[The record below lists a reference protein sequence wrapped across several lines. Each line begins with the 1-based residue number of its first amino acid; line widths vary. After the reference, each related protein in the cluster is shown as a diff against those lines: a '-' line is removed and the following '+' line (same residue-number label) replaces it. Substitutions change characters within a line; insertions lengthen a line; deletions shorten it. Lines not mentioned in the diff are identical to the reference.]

1 MKTWSLMLL
10 LFSPLSVMD
19 SAVAIVSLNLDDDHS
34 HDETMPP
41 VPAREP
47 LKEQDILCD
56 HVHES
61 MIKKAGI
68 IVQFS
73 NSNAAGATSMI
84 GGIRLA
90 LTDIRKAPN
99 YIARNKTLLKQ
110 HAMRMLQRHF
120 NDTQCAAGAGE
131 PLTADDF
138 GLTFS
143 LASVS
148 RSAAALNPSRRNE
161 GPLFYCLFS
170 GLTEATSLE
179 EVNWNDGRISEVTY
193 FINGYI
199 HLLPQ
204 SQRRYRVIHKIK
216 MDASTK
222 DEDEAKAKKAKLADL
237 AEGGARNYPN
247 DGARHYALNTPR
259 YQDRR
264 LQDDIERLKKEL
276 AALRAQPALQ
286 PVLPKTKGQWPPKDP
301 NQGPDLPDDL

>member
-1 MKTWSLMLL
+1 ME
-10 LFSPLSVMD
+10 
-19 SAVAIVSLNLDDDHS
+19 SAAAIVSLTLEEDTPADEAMNS
-34 HDETMPP
+34 HQF
-41 VPAREP
+41 REP
-47 LKEQDILCD
+47 LKEAEILCD

-84 GGIRLA
+84 GGVRLG
-90 LTDIRKAPN
+90 LTDIRKAPS
-99 YIARNKTLLKQ
+99 YLARNKQLLKQ
-110 HAMRMLQRHF
+110 HAMRMLLRHF
-120 NDTQCAAGAGE
+120 QDTQCAAGAGE

-148 RSAAALNPSRRNE
+148 RSAAALNPSRRDE

-179 EVNWNDGRISEVTY
+179 EVNWNDGRVSEVTY

-222 DEDEAKAKKAKLADL
+222 DEDELKAKKAKMADL
-237 AEGGARNYPN
+237 A
-247 DGARHYALNTPR
+247 DGARHYPNDGPSRNYSLSTRTYN
-259 YQDRR
+259 DRR
-264 LQDDIERLKKEL
+264 LQEEIDNLRKEL
-276 AALRAQPALQ
+276 AALRAQPALN
-286 PVLPKTKGQWPPKDP
+286 PVLPKTKGKWPPKDP

>member
-1 MKTWSLMLL
+1 
-10 LFSPLSVMD
+10 MD
-19 SAVAIVSLNLDDDHS
+19 SAQAIVSLTLEEDQQTS
-34 HDETMPP
+34 DEPMASTNFLK
-41 VPAREP
+41 P
-47 LKEQDILCD
+47 LKEQEVLYD

-61 MIKKAGI
+61 MLKKTGI

-84 GGIRLA
+84 GGVRLG
-90 LTDIRKAPN
+90 LTDIRKAPS
-99 YIARNKTLLKQ
+99 YVARNKQLLKQ

-148 RSAAALNPSRRNE
+148 RSAAALNPSRRDE

-179 EVNWNDGRISEVTY
+179 EVNWNDGRVSEVTY
-193 FINGYI
+193 LINGYI

-222 DEDEAKAKKAKLADL
+222 DEDELKAKKAKMADL
-237 AEGGARNYPN
+237 A
-247 DGARHYALNTPR
+247 DGARHYPNDGPSRNYSLSTRTYN
-259 YQDRR
+259 DRR
-264 LQDDIERLKKEL
+264 LQEEIDNLRKEL
-276 AALRAQPALQ
+276 AALRAQPALN
-286 PVLPKTKGQWPPKDP
+286 PVLPKSKGKWPPKDP

>member
-1 MKTWSLMLL
+1 
-10 LFSPLSVMD
+10 MD
-19 SAVAIVSLNLDDDHS
+19 SAQAIVSLTLEEDPQTS
-34 HDETMPP
+34 DEPMASTNFLK
-41 VPAREP
+41 P
-47 LKEQDILCD
+47 LKEQEVLCD

-61 MIKKAGI
+61 MLKKTGI

-84 GGIRLA
+84 GGVRLG
-90 LTDIRKAPN
+90 LTDIRKAPS
-99 YIARNKTLLKQ
+99 YVARNKQLLKQ

-148 RSAAALNPSRRNE
+148 RSAAALNPSRRDE

-179 EVNWNDGRISEVTY
+179 EVNWNDGRVSEVTY

-222 DEDEAKAKKAKLADL
+222 DEDELKAKKAKMADL
-237 AEGGARNYPN
+237 A
-247 DGARHYALNTPR
+247 DGARHYPNDRPSRNYSLSTRTYN
-259 YQDRR
+259 DRR
-264 LQDDIERLKKEL
+264 LQEEIDNLRKEL
-276 AALRAQPALQ
+276 AALCAQPALN
-286 PVLPKTKGQWPPKDP
+286 PVLPKSKGKWPPKDP

>member
-1 MKTWSLMLL
+1 MVIMLL
-10 LFSPLSVMD
+10 LFPPLSVMD
-19 SAVAIVSLNLDDDHS
+19 SAQAIVSLTLDDDPLTS
-34 HDETMPP
+34 DEPM
-41 VPAREP
+41 VPTSFREP
-47 LKEQDILCD
+47 LKEQEVLCD

-61 MIKKAGI
+61 MLRKTGI

-84 GGIRLA
+84 GGVRLG
-90 LTDIRKAPN
+90 LTDIRKAPS
-99 YIARNKTLLKQ
+99 YVARNKQLLKQ

-120 NDTQCAAGAGE
+120 HDTQCAAGAGE

-148 RSAAALNPSRRNE
+148 RSAAALNPSRRDE

-179 EVNWNDGRISEVTY
+179 EVNWNDGRVSEVTY

-216 MDASTK
+216 MDASSK
-222 DEDEAKAKKAKLADL
+222 DEDDMKAKKARMSDSA
-237 AEGGARNYPN
+237 
-247 DGARHYALNTPR
+247 DGARHYPNDGPNRGYNVIRTFH
-259 YQDRR
+259 DKR
-264 LQDDIERLKKEL
+264 LQDEIDNLRKEL
-276 AALRAQPALQ
+276 AAIRAQPALN
-286 PVLPKTKGQWPPKDP
+286 PVLPKTKGKWPPKDP

>member
-1 MKTWSLMLL
+1 MASTNFLK
-10 LFSPLSVMD
+10 
-19 SAVAIVSLNLDDDHS
+19 
-34 HDETMPP
+34 
-41 VPAREP
+41 P
-47 LKEQDILCD
+47 LKEQEVLCD

-61 MIKKAGI
+61 MLKKTGI

-84 GGIRLA
+84 GGVRLG
-90 LTDIRKAPN
+90 LTDIRKAPS
-99 YIARNKTLLKQ
+99 YVARNKQLLKQ

-148 RSAAALNPSRRNE
+148 RSAAALNPSRRDE

-179 EVNWNDGRISEVTY
+179 EVNWNDGRVSEVTY

-222 DEDEAKAKKAKLADL
+222 DEDELKAKKAKMADL
-237 AEGGARNYPN
+237 A
-247 DGARHYALNTPR
+247 DGARHYPNDGPSRNYSLSTRTYN
-259 YQDRR
+259 DRR
-264 LQDDIERLKKEL
+264 LQEEIDNLRKEL
-276 AALRAQPALQ
+276 AALRAQPALN
-286 PVLPKTKGQWPPKDP
+286 PVLPKSKGKWPPKDP

>member
-1 MKTWSLMLL
+1 
-10 LFSPLSVMD
+10 MD
-19 SAVAIVSLNLDDDHS
+19 SAQAIVSLTLEEDQQTS
-34 HDETMPP
+34 DEPMASTNFLK
-41 VPAREP
+41 P
-47 LKEQDILCD
+47 LKEQEVLCD

-61 MIKKAGI
+61 MLKKTGI

-84 GGIRLA
+84 GGVRLG
-90 LTDIRKAPN
+90 LTDIRKAPS
-99 YIARNKTLLKQ
+99 YVARNKQLLKQ

-120 NDTQCAAGAGE
+120 QDTQCAAGAGE

-148 RSAAALNPSRRNE
+148 RSAAALNPSRRDE

-179 EVNWNDGRISEVTY
+179 EVNWNDGRVSEVTY

-222 DEDEAKAKKAKLADL
+222 DEDELKAKKAKMADL
-237 AEGGARNYPN
+237 A
-247 DGARHYALNTPR
+247 DGARHYPNDGPSRNYSLSTRTYN
-259 YQDRR
+259 DRR
-264 LQDDIERLKKEL
+264 LQEEIDNLRKEL
-276 AALRAQPALQ
+276 AALRAQPALN
-286 PVLPKTKGQWPPKDP
+286 PVLPKTKGKCPPKDP

>member
-1 MKTWSLMLL
+1 
-10 LFSPLSVMD
+10 MD
-19 SAVAIVSLNLDDDHS
+19 SAQAIVSLTLEEDQQTS
-34 HDETMPP
+34 DEPMASTNFLK
-41 VPAREP
+41 P
-47 LKEQDILCD
+47 LKEQEVLCD

-61 MIKKAGI
+61 MLKKTGI
-68 IVQFS
+68 IVQLS

-84 GGIRLA
+84 GGVRLG
-90 LTDIRKAPN
+90 LTDIRKAPS
-99 YIARNKTLLKQ
+99 YVARNKQLLKQ

-148 RSAAALNPSRRNE
+148 RSAAALNPSRRDE

-179 EVNWNDGRISEVTY
+179 EVNWNDGRVSEVTY

-222 DEDEAKAKKAKLADL
+222 DEDELKAKKAKMADL
-237 AEGGARNYPN
+237 A
-247 DGARHYALNTPR
+247 DGARHYPNDGPNRNYSLSTRTYN
-259 YQDRR
+259 DRR
-264 LQDDIERLKKEL
+264 LQEEIDNLRKEL
-276 AALRAQPALQ
+276 AALRAQPGLN
-286 PVLPKTKGQWPPKDP
+286 PVLPKSKGKWPPKDP

>member
-1 MKTWSLMLL
+1 
-10 LFSPLSVMD
+10 MD
-19 SAVAIVSLNLDDDHS
+19 SAQAIVSLTLEEDQQTS
-34 HDETMPP
+34 DEPMASTNFLK
-41 VPAREP
+41 P
-47 LKEQDILCD
+47 LKEQEVLCD

-61 MIKKAGI
+61 MLKKTGI

-84 GGIRLA
+84 GGIRLG
-90 LTDIRKAPN
+90 LTDIRKAPS
-99 YIARNKTLLKQ
+99 YVARNKQLLKQ

-148 RSAAALNPSRRNE
+148 RSAAALNPSRRDE

-179 EVNWNDGRISEVTY
+179 EVNWNDGRVSEVTY

-222 DEDEAKAKKAKLADL
+222 DEDELKAKKAKMADL
-237 AEGGARNYPN
+237 A
-247 DGARHYALNTPR
+247 DGARHYPNDGPSRNYSLSTRTYN
-259 YQDRR
+259 DRR
-264 LQDDIERLKKEL
+264 LQEEIDNLRKEL
-276 AALRAQPALQ
+276 AALRAQPALN
-286 PVLPKTKGQWPPKDP
+286 PVLPKSKGKWPPKDP

>member
-1 MKTWSLMLL
+1 
-10 LFSPLSVMD
+10 MD
-19 SAVAIVSLNLDDDHS
+19 SAQAIVSLTLEEDQQTS
-34 HDETMPP
+34 DEPMASTNFLK
-41 VPAREP
+41 P
-47 LKEQDILCD
+47 LKEQEVLCD

-61 MIKKAGI
+61 MLKKTGI

-84 GGIRLA
+84 GGVRLG
-90 LTDIRKAPN
+90 LTDIRKAPS
-99 YIARNKTLLKQ
+99 YVARNKQLLKQ

-148 RSAAALNPSRRNE
+148 RSAAALNPSRRDE

-179 EVNWNDGRISEVTY
+179 EVNWNDGRVSEVTY

-204 SQRRYRVIHKIK
+204 NQRRYRVIHKIK

-222 DEDEAKAKKAKLADL
+222 DEDELKAKKAKMADL
-237 AEGGARNYPN
+237 A
-247 DGARHYALNTPR
+247 DGARHYPNDGPSRNYSLSTRTYN
-259 YQDRR
+259 DRR
-264 LQDDIERLKKEL
+264 LQEEIDNLRKEL
-276 AALRAQPALQ
+276 AALRAQPALN
-286 PVLPKTKGQWPPKDP
+286 PVLPKSKGKWPPKDP

>member
-1 MKTWSLMLL
+1 
-10 LFSPLSVMD
+10 MD
-19 SAVAIVSLNLDDDHS
+19 SAQAIVSLTLEEDQQTS
-34 HDETMPP
+34 DEPMASTNFLK
-41 VPAREP
+41 P
-47 LKEQDILCD
+47 LKEQEVLCD

-61 MIKKAGI
+61 MLKKTGI

-84 GGIRLA
+84 GGVRLG
-90 LTDIRKAPN
+90 LTDIRKAPS
-99 YIARNKTLLKQ
+99 YVARNKQLLKQ

-148 RSAAALNPSRRNE
+148 RSAAALNPSRRDE

-179 EVNWNDGRISEVTY
+179 EVNWNDGRVSEVTY

-222 DEDEAKAKKAKLADL
+222 DEDELKAKKAKMADL
-237 AEGGARNYPN
+237 A
-247 DGARHYALNTPR
+247 DGARHYPNDGPSRNYSLSTRTYN
-259 YQDRR
+259 DRR
-264 LQDDIERLKKEL
+264 LQEEIDNLRKEL
-276 AALRAQPALQ
+276 AALRAQPALN
-286 PVLPKTKGQWPPKDP
+286 PVLPKSKGQWPPKDP

>member
-1 MKTWSLMLL
+1 
-10 LFSPLSVMD
+10 
-19 SAVAIVSLNLDDDHS
+19 
-34 HDETMPP
+34 
-41 VPAREP
+41 
-47 LKEQDILCD
+47 
-56 HVHES
+56 
-61 MIKKAGI
+61 
-68 IVQFS
+68 
-73 NSNAAGATSMI
+73 
-84 GGIRLA
+84 
-90 LTDIRKAPN
+90 
-99 YIARNKTLLKQ
+99 
-110 HAMRMLQRHF
+110 MLQRHF

-148 RSAAALNPSRRNE
+148 RSAAALNPSRRDE

-179 EVNWNDGRISEVTY
+179 EVNWNDGRVSEVTY

-222 DEDEAKAKKAKLADL
+222 DEDELKAKKAKMADL
-237 AEGGARNYPN
+237 A
-247 DGARHYALNTPR
+247 DGARHYPNDGPSRNYSLSTRTYN
-259 YQDRR
+259 DRR
-264 LQDDIERLKKEL
+264 LQEEIDNLRKEL
-276 AALRAQPALQ
+276 AALRAQPALN
-286 PVLPKTKGQWPPKDP
+286 PVLPKSKGKWPPKDP

>member
-1 MKTWSLMLL
+1 
-10 LFSPLSVMD
+10 MD
-19 SAVAIVSLNLDDDHS
+19 SAQAIVSLTLEEDQQTS
-34 HDETMPP
+34 DEPMASTNFLK
-41 VPAREP
+41 P
-47 LKEQDILCD
+47 LKEQEVLCD

-61 MIKKAGI
+61 MLKKTGI

-84 GGIRLA
+84 GGVRLG
-90 LTDIRKAPN
+90 LTDIRKAPS
-99 YIARNKTLLKQ
+99 YVARNKQLLKQ

-148 RSAAALNPSRRNE
+148 RSAAALNPSRRDE

-179 EVNWNDGRISEVTY
+179 EVNWSDGRVSEVTY

-222 DEDEAKAKKAKLADL
+222 DEDELKAKKAKMADL
-237 AEGGARNYPN
+237 A
-247 DGARHYALNTPR
+247 DGARHYPNDGPSRNYSLSTRTYN
-259 YQDRR
+259 DRR
-264 LQDDIERLKKEL
+264 LQEEIDNLRKEL
-276 AALRAQPALQ
+276 AALRAQPALN
-286 PVLPKTKGQWPPKDP
+286 PVLPKSKGKWPPKDP

>member
-1 MKTWSLMLL
+1 
-10 LFSPLSVMD
+10 MD
-19 SAVAIVSLNLDDDHS
+19 SAQAIVSLTLEEDQQTS
-34 HDETMPP
+34 DEPMASTNFLK
-41 VPAREP
+41 P
-47 LKEQDILCD
+47 LKEQEVLCD

-61 MIKKAGI
+61 MLKKTGI

-84 GGIRLA
+84 GGVRLG
-90 LTDIRKAPN
+90 LTDIRKAPS
-99 YIARNKTLLKQ
+99 YVARNKQLLKQ

-148 RSAAALNPSRRNE
+148 RSAAALNPSRRDE

-179 EVNWNDGRISEVTY
+179 EVNWNDGRVSEVTY

-222 DEDEAKAKKAKLADL
+222 DEDELKAKKAKMADL
-237 AEGGARNYPN
+237 A
-247 DGARHYALNTPR
+247 DGARHYPNEGPSRNYSLSTRTYN
-259 YQDRR
+259 DRR
-264 LQDDIERLKKEL
+264 LQEEIDNLRKEL
-276 AALRAQPALQ
+276 AALRAQPALN
-286 PVLPKTKGQWPPKDP
+286 PVLPKTKGKWPPKDP

>member
-1 MKTWSLMLL
+1 MVIMLL

-19 SAVAIVSLNLDDDHS
+19 SAAAIVSLTLEDDQS
-34 HDETMPP
+34 HDEAMQPTPI
-41 VPAREP
+41 REP
-47 LKEQDILCD
+47 LKEQDLLCD
-56 HVHES
+56 YVHES
-61 MIKKAGI
+61 MIKKGGI
-68 IVQFS
+68 IIQFS

-110 HAMRMLQRHF
+110 HAMRILQRHF
-120 NDTQCAAGAGE
+120 HETQCAAGAGE

-148 RSAAALNPSRRNE
+148 RSAAALNPSKRDE
-161 GPLFYCLFS
+161 GPLFFCLFS

-222 DEDEAKAKKAKLADL
+222 DEDEAKAKKARLSDQS
-237 AEGGARNYPN
+237 EGGARNHLSEGP
-247 DGARHYALNTPR
+247 RHFSYALNTPR
-259 YQDRR
+259 FQDRR
-264 LQDDIERLKKEL
+264 LQDDLDRLRREL

-286 PVLPKTKGQWPPKDP
+286 PVLPKSKGQWPPKDP
-301 NQGPDLPDDL
+301 NQGPDLPDDV